1 MLKKIILFILFL
13 YGSPLFSQNDCSDA
27 IIVCGNSGF
36 QNLDATG
43 VGIQELNGNNTCNSE
58 ENNSIWFKV
67 NIKKGG
73 TLGFTIIPTN
83 ANGTTNNDITV
94 DFDFF
99 IFGPNVSCGNMG
111 QAIRCSTTN
120 PQLANLANNLTGM
133 NGTETDTS
141 EGPGDRGSGYIRW
154 LTTNDNDSYFIAIDR
169 PVGSSNFKLEW
180 NGTATFYE
188 PPTATSPSPGTSY
201 DIELCD
207 TDGVIDNSTTFNL
220 TTNEA
225 SILNNQTNINISY
238 HLSNSNAI
246 TNSNRINT
254 PTSFQNTSSPQEIFV
269 RLTNTISSCYVVSSF
284 NLKVPTQP
292 VANHPID
299 YQVCDDPS
307 ADGIFNNFILNTK
320 DTEVLAT
327 QDPTLFN
334 VSYHLTQNEA
344 NTNANSINKTT
355 PYTNTTINNQTIFV
369 RIENKNSTNCFQT
382 TSFNLKVN
390 SLPIVN
396 NLLNIKEC
404 DIDSDGIANFNL
416 SINTNEALATQTGI
430 TVSYHN
436 NQNDADSNSNPIIN
450 PNNYPNNSN
459 PETIYIR
466 LTNNASNCFTS
477 SSFEILATSLPT
489 PQTPTDYTICD
500 DATVGTDTDGF
511 INHFKLNTK
520 DTEVLGTLDP
530 AIYKVSYHTTLV
542 GAQTDN
548 TTNLINKTINY
559 TNTIANSQPIYV
571 RVENV
576 NNTNC
581 NDTSKS
587 FNLIVNPLPI
597 ITTNVE
603 LKQCDNDVDGFT
615 PFNLNEAITDISVN
629 HANETFTFFPT
640 LADAVADNNQIP
652 NPTTFVNRVI
662 PSDKVWARATS
673 TFGCYRI
680 SEIKLTVSTTGIPA
694 TFQKS
699 FNTCDDFLDIDG
711 NNNANNNDTD
721 GISTFNFNNV
731 TAEVIAIFPANQQLT
746 VTYYK
751 NENDALAEENPIADP
766 ANYRNIGYPNTQ
778 NIYIRVDSNLDNDC
792 LGFGHHITLTV
803 DKNPTAT
810 PVTNLEICDDI
821 DDGDGTNGIVQTF
834 NLTSKS
840 ATILGT
846 QNPANFTVTYHTS
859 KNDANAGTNAIPTPN
874 AYTNTTRDKQTVYVR
889 VTNNNGGCFTDHT
902 SFDLIVNPLPI
913 ANFAPN
919 IEICDDDSDG
929 SAHNG
934 FSQTIN
940 LENNTNTVLGTQD
953 PTIFSVTYHRSLAD
967 AQSGSK
973 PLLSPYTNKTQ
984 NREKIWVR
992 VYNANTG
999 CANGISNF
1007 DVIINPEP
1015 IPNPQN
1021 TLSNLSYCDDD
1032 NGGIASDT
1040 DAIYENIDLESQI
1053 PDILGADNT
1062 LPNYQNPDD
1071 FTVTFHKNQADASSG
1086 NNPFASPYTNT
1097 NRTETIFVRIENKAT
1112 HCSNDDVTF
1121 QVIINQLPDFQV
1133 TSPQIV
1139 CLNKLPKNIAI
1150 ENPDD
1155 VYDYQWKDENGTTI
1169 GTNNTSLDIS
1179 VGGVYSVTATT
1190 TNGTNCSRTRTIQV
1204 NESIIATLV
1213 ENDITIIDDSDNN
1226 TITINSA
1233 NNHLGVGKYEFALTD
1248 QKDNFI
1254 RTYQDDPVFENLDGN
1269 IYKVLVRDKNDC
1281 GEVSLLVPVIEI
1293 PKFFTPNSDGIN
1305 DIWKIKGVNT
1315 TFFPVSKIVI
1325 FDRYGKAVG
1334 NIKTNDQGWNGNYNG
1349 KILPS
1354 DDYWFSIKLVDANGI
1369 KRERKGHFSL
1379 LRK

>member
-13 YGSPLFSQNDCSDA
+13 YGSPLFSQNSGGRSCSQATPFCSDNNGSLVFQNVTNAQDQGRLGCLDTTPNPSWFFIRIEKTGNLQFRIVQNTSFDTNGNPVGEDLDVDFIAWGPFSTPNNNCANLASECNNGDPNRKCVTNNDPSSDPNFYVNNLDNTNIIDCSYSSLSTETFSIQNASEGEFYMLLITNFKGNDGFIQLVQTNFGQA
-27 IIVCGNSGF
+27 NSGLSDCSIISEDLGAD
-36 QNLDATG
+36 QNVCNGSTITLDATSAT
-43 VGIQELNGNNTCNSE
+43 GNVVKYE
-58 ENNSIWFKV
+58 WFLDT
-67 NIKKGG
+67 G
-73 TLGFTIIPTN
+73 TGFNLLTNQTN
-83 ANGTTNNDITV
+83 ATLVINNNISGKYKVKIT
-94 DFDFF
+94 DDL
-99 IFGPNVSCGNMG
+99 G
-111 QAIRCSTTN
+111 STK
-120 PQLANLANNLTGM
+120 
-133 NGTETDTS
+133 TD
-141 EGPGDRGSGYIRW
+141 EVVI
-154 LTTNDNDSYFIAIDR
+154 
-169 PVGSSNFKLEW
+169 
-180 NGTATFYE
+180 TFY
-188 PPTATSPSPGTSY
+188 PIPTATQPTNL
-201 DIELCD
+201 IFCD
-207 TDGVIDNSTTFNL
+207 ADNDGFNSFDLQADKNT
-220 TTNEA
+220 E
-225 SILNNQTNINISY
+225 ILNGLDSATFDVLYFLTQADADANI
-238 HLSNSNAI
+238 NAI
-246 TNSNRINT
+246 TN
-254 PTSFQNTSSPQEIFV
+254 
-269 RLTNTISSCYVVSSF
+269 
-284 NLKVPTQP
+284 
-292 VANHPID
+292 
-299 YQVCDDPS
+299 
-307 ADGIFNNFILNTK
+307 
-320 DTEVLAT
+320 
-327 QDPTLFN
+327 
-334 VSYHLTQNEA
+334 
-344 NTNANSINKTT
+344 
-355 PYTNTTINNQTIFV
+355 PYTNPTTFSNQTIYARV
-369 RIENKNSTNCFQT
+369 HNKNAPTACFAT
-382 TSFNLKVN
+382 TF
-390 SLPIVN
+390 
-396 NLLNIKEC
+396 
-404 DIDSDGIANFNL
+404 F
-416 SINTNEALATQTGI
+416 TLAVTG
-430 TVSYHN
+430 
-436 NQNDADSNSNPIIN
+436 
-450 PNNYPNNSN
+450 
-459 PETIYIR
+459 
-466 LTNNASNCFTS
+466 
-477 SSFEILATSLPT
+477 LPT

-615 PFNLNEAITDISVN
+615 PFNLNEAATDISVN

-834 NLTSKS
+834 NLTNQTT
-840 ATILGT
+840 TILGT